1 MARPQKK
8 GIDYFPFDVNFFTFD
23 KKIKI
28 LRARYGSDG
37 IVVYIYLLAE
47 IYKDEGYYLKVDDDF
62 NYVISE
68 DLNMSP
74 DKIGQIMNFLLERSL
89 FDNTLFKSDKVLTSR
104 GIQRRF
110 QEAVAKRTVIEIES
124 KYWLLDADETKS
136 FIKCTQNDSFC
147 GENESYSP
155 ENEGFRGEN
164 DTKKSKV
171 KKSKEDIFGVYCSED
186 KELLA
191 AFIAFEDMRN
201 KIKKPMTDRAK
212 QMLIKELNKI
222 TNDRSIQTAILN
234 QSVLN
239 CWQSV
244 YPLKNQE
251 KKAEQ
256 TVKKTAFSNFKEGKT
271 EYNDIEQKS
280 LEKLMNRKKDE
291 ADGT

>member
-1 MARPQKK
+1 MARPRKK
-8 GIDYFPFDVNFFTFD
+8 GLDYFPFDVNFFTFD

-37 IVVYIYLLAE
+37 VVVYIYLLAE
-47 IYKDEGYYLKVDDDF
+47 IYKDEGYYLKVDEDF
-62 NYVISE
+62 NYIISE
-68 DLNMSP
+68 DLNMSA

-89 FDNTLFKSDKVLTSR
+89 FDDKLFKSDKVLTSR

-110 QEAVAKRTVIEIES
+110 QEAAVNKTAVEIES

-136 FIKCTQNDSFC
+136 FIKCTQNESFY
-147 GENESYSP
+147 GENGSNFP
-155 ENEGFRGEN
+155 ENEGFCGEN

-171 KKSKEDIFGVYCSED
+171 KKSRVKESKEDIFGMYCSED

-191 AFIAFEDMRN
+191 AFVAFEDMRN

-222 TNDRSIQTAILN
+222 TNDMRIQTAILN

-244 YPLKNQE
+244 YPLKNQQSTQQN
-251 KKAEQ
+251 KS
-256 TVKKTAFSNFKEGKT
+256 FM
-271 EYNDIEQKS
+271 DIA
-280 LEKLMNRKKDE
+280 LEMQAKGDV
-291 ADGT
+291 